1 MSGSPGITG
10 RMSLTRR
17 LNKLDQRAFEAVAQA
32 HLPGF
37 ESVLP
42 RLSRAADNSL
52 LWFGTAAAFGLTRRP
67 HLRRA
72 ALRGVIG
79 ISVASPIANL
89 AGKHAFRRKRPILD
103 LVPQARR
110 RWAIPTSHAF
120 PSGHSAAATA
130 FATAV
135 AIEARPRVALP
146 IAGLAAAVSVSRVY
160 TGAHYPGD
168 VLAGIGIGALA
179 GVTTRLVWPA
189 RPSVSHVVRAGAVEC
204 DPPRST
210 EDGQGI
216 VAVVNPDAGPEPS
229 IADAI
234 GKQLPAAEIV
244 ELGPEDD
251 VSTILDKAA
260 GRAEVLAVAGGDG
273 TMNAGAQAALKHNVP
288 LLPIPGGTLNRFA
301 RTLGIETAP
310 DAIAAYRSGCLARVD
325 VGRIEQSEGEDLV
338 FLNTA
343 SFGAYTDLVDR
354 RERLEDRLGKWPA
367 LAVAAIRVLRNWE
380 PQQVVIDGRLRH
392 VWLAFIGNCEY
403 GTRGTTPT
411 WRRRLSDGRLDIRLI
426 TTTGPAGRLR
436 ALAAVLVGHLH
447 LTPGYS
453 AWYAGSLRLAAP
465 EGDLRIARDGE
476 TCTVQP
482 GVVFTKHAAALQV
495 FCPV

>member
-1 MSGSPGITG
+1 
-10 RMSLTRR
+10 MSLTRR
-17 LNKLDQRAFEAVAQA
+17 LNKLDRWAFEAVAQA

-42 RLSRAADNSL
+42 RLSRAANNSL
-52 LWFGTAAAFGLTRRP
+52 LWFGTAAALGLTGRP

-79 ISVASPIANL
+79 ISMASPVANL

-103 LVPQARR
+103 LVPQGRR
-110 RWAIPTSHAF
+110 RWAVPTSHAF

-135 AIEARPRVALP
+135 AMEARPRVALP
-146 IAGLAAAVSVSRVY
+146 IAGVAAAVALSRVY

-168 VLAGIGIGALA
+168 VLAGAGIGALSGIA
-179 GVTTRLVWPA
+179 TRLVWPA
-189 RPSVSHVVRAGAVEC
+189 RPPISHVVRTGGVEC
-204 DPPRST
+204 DSPTVT
-210 EDGQGI
+210 EDGQGVI
-216 VAVVNPDAGPEPS
+216 AVVNRDAGPGPS
-229 IADAI
+229 IADAVSR
-234 GKQLPAAEIV
+234 QLPAAEIV

-251 VSTILDKAA
+251 VGTILDKAA

-273 TMNAGAQAALKHNVP
+273 TMNAGAQAALKHDVP

-301 RTLGIETAP
+301 RTLGIETAA
-310 DAIAAYRSGCLARVD
+310 DAIAAYHGACLTRVD
-325 VGRIEQSEGEDLV
+325 VGRVEQSEGEDLI

-343 SFGAYTDLVDR
+343 SFGAYTDMVDR
-354 RERLEDRLGKWPA
+354 RERLEDRIGKWPA
-367 LAVAAIRVLRNWE
+367 LAVAATRVLRNWE
-380 PQQVVIDGRLRH
+380 PQQVIIDGRLRH

-426 TTTGPAGRLR
+426 TTKRSSGRLR
-436 ALAAVLVGHLH
+436 AIGAVLVGHLR
-447 LTPGYS
+447 LIPGYS
-453 AWYAGSLRLAAP
+453 AWHAGAMRLSVP
-465 EGDLRIARDGE
+465 EGELRIARDGE
-476 TCTVQP
+476 TCSVQP
-482 GVVFTKHAAALQV
+482 SVVFGKEAAALQV
-495 FCPV
+495 FCPPT

>member
-1 MSGSPGITG
+1 
-10 RMSLTRR
+10 MSLTRT
-17 LNKLDQRAFEAVAQA
+17 LNKLDRRAFEAVAEA

-42 RLSRAADNSL
+42 TLSRAADNSL
-52 LWFGTAAAFGLTRRP
+52 LWFGTAAAFGLSRKP

-103 LVPQARR
+103 LVPQGRR
-110 RWAIPTSHAF
+110 RWAVPTSHAF
-120 PSGHSAAATA
+120 PSGHAAAATA

-135 AIEARPRVALP
+135 AMEARPRISLP
-146 IAGLAAAVSVSRVY
+146 IAGLAAAVALSRVY

-168 VLAGIGIGALA
+168 VLAGIGIGAGA
-179 GVTTRLVWPA
+179 GIATRLVWPA
-189 RPSVSHVVRAGAVEC
+189 RPSVSHVVRTGGVEC
-204 DPPRST
+204 DSPTIT

-216 VAVVNPDAGPEPS
+216 VAVVNPDAGPGPS
-229 IADAI
+229 IADTI

-244 ELGPEDD
+244 ELGPDDD
-251 VSTILDKAA
+251 VASILDKAA

-273 TMNAGAQAALKHNVP
+273 TMNAGAQAALKHDVT

-301 RTLGIETAP
+301 RTLGIETVP
-310 DAIAAYRSGCLARVD
+310 DAIAAYRSGCVTRVD
-325 VGRIEQSEGEDLV
+325 VGRVEQPDGEDLV

-343 SFGAYTDLVDR
+343 SFGAYTELVDR

-367 LAVAAIRVLRNWE
+367 LAVAATRVLRNWE
-380 PQQVVIDGRLRH
+380 PDEVVIDGRIRH

-426 TTTGPAGRLR
+426 TTSGPSGRLR
-436 ALAAVLVGHLH
+436 ALAAVLVGHLR

-453 AWYAGSLRLAAP
+453 AWHAGAMRLSAP
-465 EGDLRIARDGE
+465 EGRLRLARDGE
-476 TCTVQP
+476 TCEVQP
-482 GVVFTKHAAALQV
+482 SVVFGKHPAALQV